1 MLSAPHPEQPRPAE
15 ALGRPQ
21 DLEEQFSTIAYSSS
35 RARTMP
41 SERLTTQ
48 NHLREQGRASLA
60 WSCAHHTPL
69 GRKESEASWPRVGD
83 VLQDGRGGVV
93 QF

>member
-48 NHLREQGRASLA
+48 NHLREQG
-60 WSCAHHTPL
+60 
-69 GRKESEASWPRVGD
+69 
-83 VLQDGRGGVV
+83 
-93 QF
+93 